1 MNKESDP
8 FWDAPKKDH
17 KCKEKNKIKI
27 IKTIVIILLITVI
40 ILLGLK
46 QIKKPIKNLK
56 TVNNNTSQEIE
67 DFIANI
73 KSYEAIIDME
83 VYSNKNKNKYK
94 IKQSYKNKNDNYQEI
109 IEPSNI
115 KGLKIKK
122 EEEKLIIENSKL
134 NLSKIIEDYNEITSN
149 EIDLI
154 TFVNDYKKDDERK
167 IKEEENEVILETK
180 TKSENKYI
188 KTKTLKI
195 DKKTKKPINMEIKSA
210 SKKPAI
216 YIIYNE
222 IEINKK

>member
-1 MNKESDP
+1 MNKECDS

-94 IKQSYKNKNDNYQEI
+94 IKQSYKNENDNYQEI

-167 IKEEENEVILETK
+167 IKEEENEVIL
-180 TKSENKYI
+180 
-188 KTKTLKI
+188 
-195 DKKTKKPINMEIKSA
+195 
-210 SKKPAI
+210 
-216 YIIYNE
+216 
-222 IEINKK
+222 